1 MANGG
6 RKRSEK
12 RSRLTILPIAY
23 KEEVGLAM
31 APVAVCH
38 DACKVLP
45 SFVSLS
51 EDIQFDDLVTAARP
65 CFQARSVEDREL
77 ASDVADQFPLLEG
90 AGYLGDALSAHPQHV
105 GEELLGEPEF
115 V

>member
-1 MANGG
+1 MAHGG

-51 EDIQFDDLVTAARP
+51 QEIQFDDLVTSARP
-65 CFQARSVEDREL
+65 RFQARSVEDCEL
-77 ASDVADQFPLLEG
+77 ASDVTDQVHLLEG
-90 AGYLGDALSAHPQHV
+90 AGCLGGKPR
-105 GEELLGEPEF
+105 P
-115 V
+115 